1 MKCPRCS
8 NGFIEEMEVPPQQFF
23 SDEFTD
29 DGCLETVSSIQEE
42 ILKTISLEVLCD
54 KVKFHFLS
62 MFLL

>member
-1 MKCPRCS
+1 
-8 NGFIEEMEVPPQQFF
+8 MEVPPQQFF

-29 DGCLETVSSIQEE
+29 DGSLETVSSIQEE